1 VPLKKTTRRRIMFRI
16 KGSLIVA
23 GVLLVFLLSLV
34 VAARGDAA
42 APTTTRLVTPAL
54 QGAFSDVLGC
64 RVVNASTGP
73 IAVEIAAVDLSGSVV
88 DAFTAI
94 LVAGDTTIN
103 SEQAGFLPLNGGY
116 CVFSGEFRKGDVRAS
131 IELIADI
138 RTVAVA
144 PAQ

>member
-1 VPLKKTTRRRIMFRI
+1 MFRI

-54 QGAFSDVLGC
+54 HGAFSDVLGC
-64 RVVNASTGP
+64 GIVNASASP
-73 IAVEIAAVDLSGSVV
+73 ITVEIAAVDLFGNVV
-88 DAFTAI
+88 DAFSAN
-94 LVAGDTTIN
+94 LVPGDTSIN
-103 SEQAGFLPLNGGY
+103 SEQAGSLPLNGGY

-131 IELIADI
+131 IELVADG
-138 RTVAVA
+138 RTVAIA